1 MLTNE
6 DGMHAR
12 MGNDP
17 ATSVCDAN
25 CEVHDIKNLYVTDAS
40 VLPSAGAVN
49 TCLTIVAVA
58 LKAADAVLAK
68 R

>member
-1 MLTNE
+1 MT
-6 DGMHAR
+6 
-12 MGNDP
+12 
-17 ATSVCDAN
+17 
-25 CEVHDIKNLYVTDAS
+25 NLYLADAS

-58 LKAADAVLAK
+58 LKTADAMLAAP